1 MVIVFLNRIV
11 LLLRASGG
19 IWPYETPAAALTSD
33 VLNPTV
39 QMYELKDEK
48 MCGSSSYLRRAILF
62 VKNEKV
68 VFFMKSLHELFT
80 ELDYWKNYKPVN
92 MASSMNKA
100 QHVQMLKIQIVNRID
115 IYKFKDV
122 ILEDAN

>member
-39 QMYELKDEK
+39 QIHELKDEK

-80 ELDYWKNYKPVN
+80 ELDY
-92 MASSMNKA
+92 
-100 QHVQMLKIQIVNRID
+100 
-115 IYKFKDV
+115 
-122 ILEDAN
+122 